1 VVAAWLEQVA
11 YATGLLYSFCILLYG
26 FSYMYVKRVVRGYAK
41 NTYKDNGNIIEGR
54 SGRSVRSV
62 RSKASKLY
70 DII

>member
-1 VVAAWLEQVA
+1 
-11 YATGLLYSFCILLYG
+11 
-26 FSYMYVKRVVRGYAK
+26 MYVKRVVRGYAK